1 MATVHFRCPPP
12 PMPVSPPPGI
22 QSKRTWTRSIAHRRR
37 CRRRDSIAP
46 AHTKG
51 TAPRIQSLPGDV
63 LRGASRMRL
72 AGWTRRGREPA
83 DECIPM
89 SAYRY
94 YEFLAVA
101 RSLDERGMSDLRS
114 ISSRAEITPTSVIDE
129 YGFGDLKTDP
139 VDLLERYFDVFDHV
153 SRWSTR
159 RLALRLPREAMTP
172 EDTALVASGMKPR
185 SGRLESTSSST
196 CSADPMVLKPGP
208 TAGAGCPR
216 SPACV
221 RRWLGTTCVPSTTSP
236 VSPSVSAPRENHTRK
251 WSFIRRFDRTHP
263 RNEAP

>member
-12 PMPVSPPPGI
+12 PMPVSPPPAI

-101 RSLDERGMSDLRS
+101 RSLARRTRNERPSVHLVTGRNHPDQRHRRVRLR
-114 ISSRAEITPTSVIDE
+114 R
-129 YGFGDLKTDP
+129 
-139 VDLLERYFDVFDHV
+139 
-153 SRWSTR
+153 
-159 RLALRLPREAMTP
+159 P
-172 EDTALVASGMKPR
+172 EDR
-185 SGRLESTSSST
+185 SH
-196 CSADPMVLKPGP
+196 
-208 TAGAGCPR
+208 R
-216 SPACV
+216 SPGAVLRRV
-221 RRWLGTTCVPSTTSP
+221 RPCIALEHPPTCPP
-236 VSPSVSAPRENHTRK
+236 APTRGHD
-251 WSFIRRFDRTHP
+251 SRGHRALLRP
-263 RNEAP
+263 G